1 MQGFGRLIAAPTRTL
16 FLKLYFCELIGNIVT
31 SIERDVNYHMS
42 KEIWL
47 SEEDQIYLKSFVK
60 NGEHKAKE
68 IIRARVL
75 LMLDRTG
82 KTDHVRYNRTAEY
95 AGISVQAVY
104 NMRDEYL
111 ANQDIDAYLTRKK
124 RETPPVPAK
133 VNGKVEAEI
142 IALACSEA
150 PEGHS
155 RWTLRLLAEQA
166 VKLDIIDSIS
176 YVRVREILKKRNI
189 SLT

>member
-1 MQGFGRLIAAPTRTL
+1 MG
-16 FLKLYFCELIGNIVT
+16 
-31 SIERDVNYHMS
+31 
-42 KEIWL
+42 KEIRL
-47 SEEDQIYLKSFVK
+47 TEEEQFYLKNFVK

-95 AGISVQAVY
+95 AGISVQSVY

-111 ANQDIDAYLTRKK
+111 ENQDIDAYLTRKK
-124 RETPPVPAK
+124 REIPPVPAK
-133 VNGKVEAEI
+133 VDGKVEAEI
-142 IALACSEA
+142 IALACSEV

-176 YVRVREILKKRNI
+176 YVRVRDILKKRNI

>member
-1 MQGFGRLIAAPTRTL
+1 MG
-16 FLKLYFCELIGNIVT
+16 
-31 SIERDVNYHMS
+31 

-47 SEEDQIYLKSFVK
+47 SEEEQIYLKSFVK

-124 RETPPVPAK
+124 REIPPVPAK
-133 VNGKVEAEI
+133 VDGKVEAEI
-142 IALACSEA
+142 IALACSEV

-176 YVRVREILKKRNI
+176 YVRVRDILKKRNI

>member
-1 MQGFGRLIAAPTRTL
+1 MG
-16 FLKLYFCELIGNIVT
+16 
-31 SIERDVNYHMS
+31 
-42 KEIWL
+42 KEIFL
-47 SEEDQIYLKSFVK
+47 TEEEQFYLKNFVK

-95 AGISVQAVY
+95 AGISVQSVY

-111 ANQDIDAYLTRKK
+111 ENQDIDAYLTRKK
-124 RETPPVPAK
+124 REIPPVPAK
-133 VNGKVEAEI
+133 VDGKVEAEI
-142 IALACSEA
+142 IALACSEV

-176 YVRVREILKKRNI
+176 YVRVRDILKKRNI

>member
-1 MQGFGRLIAAPTRTL
+1 MG
-16 FLKLYFCELIGNIVT
+16 
-31 SIERDVNYHMS
+31 

-47 SEEDQIYLKSFVK
+47 SEEEQIYLKSFVK

-133 VNGKVEAEI
+133 GTGKVEAEI

-150 PEGHS
+150 PEGHA

-176 YVRVREILKKRNI
+176 YVRVRDILKKRNI

>member
-1 MQGFGRLIAAPTRTL
+1 
-16 FLKLYFCELIGNIVT
+16 
-31 SIERDVNYHMS
+31 MS
-42 KEIWL
+42 KEIRL
-47 SEEDQIYLKSFVK
+47 TEEEQLYLHSIVKSGV
-60 NGEHKAKE
+60 HPAKE
-68 IIRARVL
+68 ITRARVL

-111 ANQDIDAYLTRKK
+111 ANQDIESYLKRKK

-133 VNGKVEAEI
+133 VDGKVEAQI
-142 IALACSEA
+142 VALACSEA

-155 RWTLRLLAEQA
+155 RWTLRLLASKA
-166 VKLDIIDSIS
+166 VDLKIIDSIS
-176 YVRVREILKKRNI
+176 YVRVQQILKKRNI
-189 SLT
+189 SLI